1 MMKSTRNAWLASITV
16 AWLSAPVFA
25 QNTTWVNDWFDS
37 YTSTGSGSYEGQQ
50 RGYYTMGSFQGRWRM
65 SNDYL
70 VSVSPPRIKTG
81 CGGIDIFGGAF
92 SYLDPEFLVEKFERM
107 IQAAPAFAFD
117 LALQELCKPC
127 VTAMQ
132 AFEDITDQL
141 NSIQVNDCALAK
153 KTVAYVAN
161 NIDPDIGDQEGLKQ
175 EVAAWKSVGD
185 NMRKNWHAFQ
195 TATRANNNQ
204 APDDIKTD
212 LQGCSAVYRDI
223 FANGSVVANMSARF
237 GLDEYA
243 DLIRGMIGDVVV
255 TPTATD
261 YSIRPMN
268 ACPGND
274 QFDGADFLA
283 GTVELMNVA
292 GECRASGESRVVDV
306 IETRLR
312 GIADRMRG
320 GTALTADDISF
331 VQNSPIPIYA
341 LLRDSVIAGNTEEM
355 LRTVREP
362 LAVSY
367 GHKILDDFLRSST
380 AVLRKAKEIAVTVS
394 VDPAGAAGRCNTEA
408 LKSANDTIQQ
418 LSTRAEDYRNR
429 LHQNY
434 TKKTAEMLAQLQ
446 ASREFL
452 ELRRQTLNRAAAS
465 IKQ

>member
-1 MMKSTRNAWLASITV
+1 MSKRWGKV
-16 AWLSAPVFA
+16 LSALIALAGVNAVHA

-37 YTSTGSGSYEGQQ
+37 YTTTGSGSYEGQQ

-70 VSVSPPRIKTG
+70 VTVSPPRVKTG
-81 CGGIDIFGGAF
+81 CGGIDVFGGGYSF
-92 SYLDPEFLVEKFERM
+92 LDPEFLVEKFERM

-141 NSIQVNDCALAK
+141 NSIQVNDCALAR

-161 NIDPDIGDQEGLKQ
+161 NIDPDIGDQEGLRQ

-185 NMRKNWHAFQ
+185 NIRKNWQAFQ

-204 APDDIKTD
+204 PPDDIKTD

-223 FANGSVVANMSARF
+223 FANGSVVENMSARF

-255 TPTATD
+255 TPAPTA
-261 YSIRPMN
+261 YAVRPLE

-283 GTVELMNVA
+283 GTVELMNTA
-292 GECRASGESRVVDV
+292 GECRSSGESRVIDM

-320 GTALTADDISF
+320 GTALTADDVAF

-341 LLRDSVIAGNTEEM
+341 MIRDAVIAGNVEETIM
-355 LRTVREP
+355 TVREP

-367 GHKILDDFLRSST
+367 GHKILDDFLRSAR

-394 VDPAGAAGRCNTEA
+394 VDPSNAGARCNPSGLE
-408 LKSANDTIQQ
+408 KANVTIQQ
-418 LSTRAEDYRNR
+418 LANRAEDYRNR
-429 LHQNY
+429 MHQNY
-434 TKKTAEMLAQLQ
+434 TKKVSEYLATLQ
-446 ASREFL
+446 TSRELL
-452 ELRRQTLNRAAAS
+452 EKRRQTLNHAAMS

>member
-1 MMKSTRNAWLASITV
+1 MTLRTLLKVLGVVFMTAPSLAT
-16 AWLSAPVFA
+16 A
-25 QNTTWVNDWFDS
+25 QNTDWVNDWFDS
-37 YTSTGSGSYEGQQ
+37 YTSTGTGSYEGQQ

-65 SNDYL
+65 SNDYP

-81 CGGIDIFGGAF
+81 CGGIDVFGGAF

-117 LALQELCKPC
+117 LAMQELCKPC

-185 NMRKNWHAFQ
+185 NVRKNWHAFQ

-204 APDDIKTD
+204 APDDIKTN
-212 LQGCSAVYRDI
+212 LQGCSAVYRDV
-223 FANGSVVANMSARF
+223 FANGSVVANMSRQF

-261 YSIRPMN
+261 YAVRTLN

-283 GTVELMNVA
+283 GTVELMDTGGA
-292 GECRASGESRVVDV
+292 CRASGESRVVDV
-306 IETRLR
+306 IEDRLR
-312 GIADRMRG
+312 GIADRMRA
-320 GTALTADDISF
+320 GTALTADDVAF
-331 VQNSPIPIYA
+331 VQNSPLPVYA
-341 LLRDSVIAGNTEEM
+341 VLRDAVIAGTTDET
-355 LRTVREP
+355 LRTLREP
-362 LAVSY
+362 LAVAY

-380 AVLRKAKEIAVTVS
+380 AVLRKAKEVAVHVS
-394 VDPAGAAGRCNTEA
+394 VDPSAPGARCNTDS
-408 LKSANDTIQQ
+408 LKRVNGDIQQ

-429 LHQNY
+429 LHHNY

-465 IKQ
+465 LKQ